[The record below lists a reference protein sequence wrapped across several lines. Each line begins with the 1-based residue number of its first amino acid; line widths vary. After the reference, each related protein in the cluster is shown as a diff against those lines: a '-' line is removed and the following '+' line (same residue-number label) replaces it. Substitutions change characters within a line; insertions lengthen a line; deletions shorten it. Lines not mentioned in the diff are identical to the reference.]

1 MKFDASSIVD
11 IVKSKLQNV
20 LGSLTKNMAIQAVVL
35 VPIAIWCQHPI
46 IVYSLTAL
54 FIFSNL
60 FSKCWYWYFAKTNPN
75 LLHSEE
81 HTREMTKMALGAARS
96 RDVTEVQNQ
105 TTMDDLDKYLTS
117 GKSENVVAAGTI
129 VKDEKVQK

>member
-35 VPIAIWCQHPI
+35 IPIAIWSPHQI
-46 IVYSLTAL
+46 IVYSLTGL

-60 FSKCWYWYFAKTNPN
+60 FSKCWYWYFAKTNPA

-96 RDVTEVQNQ
+96 RDVIDVQSQAAMN
-105 TTMDDLDKYLTS
+105 DLDKYLT
-117 GKSENVVAAGTI
+117 AGTSED
-129 VKDEKVQK
+129 VVSTETATKEEK